1 MPSTDPKRLLQAAKT
16 SIGLIGVV
24 HETLWQLFPN
34 ELLIFM
40 EGDEEKI
47 AAALC
52 QAIFQDETDQHPPP
66 GDTNDYFAA

>member
-1 MPSTDPKRLLQAAKT
+1 MPTTDPKRLLHAAKT
-16 SIGLIGVV
+16 SISLLGVV

-47 AAALC
+47 TAALC
-52 QAIFQDETDQHPPP
+52 QAIFKDDPDPCPSPTD
-66 GDTNDYFAA
+66 TSDYFAS